1 MVYIVQLYLAFS
13 GNLLK
18 SIETLSIEIY
28 LTHYK
33 NMINIIGILSNSVFK
48 IYKKA
53 FFKIY
58 KKVYLLL
65 LIFENYLTHTKFV
78 VILK

>member
-18 SIETLSIEIY
+18 SIETFEIY

-65 LIFENYLTHTKFV
+65 LIFENYFTHTKFV